1 MSEQQKTPKLTG
13 YNYKEHIKGKI
24 LLVATLRNTSPLL
37 LGSGLSD
44 VADKEIIK
52 LPNGKP
58 YIPASALAGKLLRK
72 LKDVYGPADKTF
84 RQFWGIDEGDSSF
97 QSHIVLE
104 DALLQGE
111 TYYTTVRDGVKIE
124 HNTNLAK
131 DQGKYDYELLEVGHA
146 FTFKAEITLRAS
158 FDAEKFKQM
167 AGIVLNILQ
176 KDFRIG
182 AHETSG
188 FGEMACSS
196 ANAYVFTFPDDCE
209 AWFGYL
215 ETKELP
221 TAVELPHFE
230 IKPKSLFKIE
240 AKFAI
245 KTTFL
250 TSTYGVKSNEPDKT
264 QLKRKQQK
272 DGSWKNVYILSGKAL
287 RGAIR
292 HRGLRILNTIKV
304 PDADN
309 KINALFGVVDEKTQ
323 KAQKSKIRVRESIF
337 EGAAKFSQTR
347 IKIDRFTGGT
357 ISGALQEAE
366 PLANGS
372 VELTIEIPGFTNEEA
387 ALLLFILKDLWTA
400 DLPIGGDKNV
410 GRGVLKGISGKV
422 TMDTDTLELA
432 QIGTNGYQ
440 IPESFKNLNLDAWK
454 APTI

>member
-1 MSEQQKTPKLTG
+1 MSAKQPTLTG
-13 YNYKEHIKGKI
+13 YNYKERITGKI

-52 LPNGKP
+52 LPNGTP
-58 YIPASALAGKLLRK
+58 YIPASALAGKLLRRF
-72 LKDVYGPADKTF
+72 KDAYGPADKTY
-84 RQFWGIDEGDSSF
+84 RQFWGIDEGKSIF

-111 TYYTTVRDGVKIE
+111 TYHTTVRDGVKIE
-124 HNTNLAK
+124 HQTNLAK

-158 FDAEKFKQM
+158 FDADRFKKM
-167 AGIVLNILQ
+167 AGTVLELLK

-188 FGEMACSS
+188 FGEMERAS
-196 ANAYVFTFPDDCE
+196 ANAYLFEFPKDSE
-209 AWFGYL
+209 KWFSYL
-215 ETKELP
+215 GSNALP
-221 TAVELPHFE
+221 NVVALPYFE
-230 IKPKSLFKIE
+230 IKEKPLFKIE
-240 AKFAI
+240 ATFAL

-264 QLKRKQQK
+264 QLKRREIGNDKEMF
-272 DGSWKNVYILSGKAL
+272 ILSGKAL

-309 KINALFGVVDEKTQ
+309 KINALFGVVDENTQ
-323 KAQKSKIRVRESIF
+323 KAQKSKIRVREGVF
-337 EGAAKFSQTR
+337 EGAEKFAQTR

-366 PLANGS
+366 PLAKGT
-372 VELTIEIPGFTNEEA
+372 VKLTIEIPNYTNQEA

-410 GRGVLKGISGKV
+410 GRGVLNGVSGKV
-422 TMDTDTLELA
+422 KMGDDELVLEK
-432 QIGTNGYQ
+432 IGTNSYQ